1 MSLEPR
7 IEAIRKEYGL
17 AATDFW
23 QIPQNKQWVCK
34 HSALEVVAF
43 KASIKFD
50 MPVFIETNAPGLV
63 TSLVVMGHMGDR
75 SDWATGETNPS
86 NYHVKG
92 KQPSY
97 PWAMSEKRAKDR
109 VILKLVG
116 IHGLVYSDAEIS
128 APADE
133 QQQTETRRSE
143 VEEIKPVSA
152 AEQKRGLAA
161 IDADLLDCK
170 SILDVDKCAK
180 IWAALMSRD
189 KWSRDYMELAK
200 PKFGAR
206 REAIKA
212 AAEADDIFPA
222 DRPSKSQERN
232 SYLDAV
238 GGM

>member
-17 AATDFW
+17 AQTDFW

-34 HSALEVVAF
+34 HSALEIVAV

-50 MPVFIETNAPGLV
+50 MPVFVETDAPNLV
-63 TSLVVMGHMGDR
+63 TSLVVMGHMGER
-75 SDWATGETNPS
+75 SEWATGETNPS

-116 IHGLVYSDAEIS
+116 IHGLVYSE
-128 APADE
+128 DE
-133 QQQTETRRSE
+133 MATPTDEPRTGDQQPE
-143 VEEIKPVSA
+143 VETIKPVSA

-189 KWSRDYMELAK
+189 KWSRDYMDLGK

-212 AAEADDIFPA
+212 AEADEIFPG
-222 DRPSKSQERN
+222 DRPSKPQDRN
-232 SYLDAV
+232 KYLDAV

>member
-34 HSALEVVAF
+34 HAALEVVAV
-43 KASIKFD
+43 KAEIKFD
-50 MPVFIETNAPGLV
+50 LPVFIEKDAPGLV
-63 TSLVVMGHMGDR
+63 TSLVVMGHMGER
-75 SDWATGETNPS
+75 SEWATGETNPS

-116 IHGLVYSDAEIS
+116 IHGLVYSEDELAT
-128 APADE
+128 PADE
-133 QQQTETRRSE
+133 PRQETQQPE
-143 VEEIKPVSA
+143 VETVKPVSA
-152 AEQKRGLAA
+152 AEQKRGLTA

-189 KWSRDYMELAK
+189 KWSRDYMDLAK

-212 AAEADDIFPA
+212 AEADEIFPG
-222 DRPSKSQERN
+222 DRPSKPQERN